1 MSYISFFKNQF
12 IPTDEVNLNFLDNFL
27 SIVRGYQVFTFFK
40 TVDGGKP
47 LFLDHHIERLL
58 KNTEAMCMKVEQSHD
73 DIKQLVFDTIA
84 KNDSSTDELSVMI
97 VFLGGKPVT
106 GSDLY
111 SNDPMDILVLV
122 TPIRI
127 YPAEY
132 YAKGISVGLFEFQRH
147 YAEIKAPFTYMGG
160 LLAQNTIIKNGDYDE
175 VLYTSNGRV
184 LEGTT
189 FSFFAINNNEVVLTP
204 PTDGNILRSVTRLV
218 LLNIM
223 EEKEIKFEERDLPVD
238 EVYSCKEAFIVSS
251 TRDIVPIVSV
261 ANHTIGDGLVGAST
275 KKLMEIYQ
283 EEIRK
288 FIS

>member
-1 MSYISFFKNQF
+1 MSHISFFKNQF

-58 KNTEAMCMKVEQSHD
+58 KNTEAMCMKIKQSHD

-84 KNDSSTDELSVMI
+84 ENDSSTGELSVMI

-261 ANHTIGDGLVGAST
+261 ANHTIGDGLVGEST